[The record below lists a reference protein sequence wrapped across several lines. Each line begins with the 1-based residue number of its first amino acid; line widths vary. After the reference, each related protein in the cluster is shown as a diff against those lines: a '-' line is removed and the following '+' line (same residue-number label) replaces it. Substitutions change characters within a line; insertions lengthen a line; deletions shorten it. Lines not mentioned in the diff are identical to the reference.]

1 MFGAMKPVKP
11 DDKMLNRRRELAA
24 ERQRCLNLPPEEA
37 LEQILAHP
45 QPAALVHAFPEEDLH
60 LLIRE
65 IGPDDALPL
74 LALASHKQLEYLLD
88 QEIWQHDRIDLAA
101 TTQWLER
108 LLKAESSPQRM
119 ANWLAEEKTDLVE
132 LFLFRSI
139 EVRMREHDQDPSVF
153 GAEFFS
159 YDNVFYIRILAPP
172 KPLDQET
179 EANLATTQE
188 TVRHLLDH
196 LAESDYV
203 RFQAILLEAVHVLPA
218 ETEEEQYRLRTT
230 RLAEKGFLPFEEAVG
245 LYQSWHEDVFRHRAL
260 RQKPIAPDHPDLYA
274 LVPTTVLP
282 AGNLF
287 TRALETLSSPEQRQA
302 LQEEFASLCNRI
314 IVADRQKIDGR
325 DNLAAVVSKASGFLH
340 LGLQKLQ
347 PKETLSSAPDVPA
360 AVRSLCRYHLEGLFR
375 LGYGEAVTLKQM
387 AEAWVH
393 QSWFAGRGL
402 PLTFWGETWL
412 GVIGGLLIKRPL
424 FFDNYRS
431 GTLYRD
437 FADMEEIAWSRRQ
450 LDQIQQI
457 DRLLDRLNP
466 ILATE
471 SAHGFLTYKNLLL
484 TLWARHRLGL
494 TENGHPMAL
503 KDFRSFF
510 KTLFPQKENHPDGEG
525 SRIADA
531 LRTDFITWMA
541 DRSHQPAEALSGA
554 VGPTLEALFAEL
566 EDHYGRVSVDRLDQ
580 RYIPHFLI
588 ERPAPSHPK

>member
-1 MFGAMKPVKP
+1 MKSANP
-11 DDKMLNRRRELAA
+11 DDKMLTRRQALAT

-37 LEQILAHP
+37 LEQILAYP
-45 QPAALVHAFPEEDLH
+45 QPVALVHAFPEEDLH

-88 QEIWQHDRIDLAA
+88 QEIWQRDRIDLTA

-108 LLKAESSPQRM
+108 LLRAESSPQRM
-119 ANWLAEEKTDLVE
+119 TNWLAEEKTDLVE

-153 GAEFFS
+153 GPDFFS

-172 KPLDQET
+172 TPSGKET
-179 EANLATTQE
+179 EANVLPPQE
-188 TVRHLLDH
+188 TVKHLLDH
-196 LAESDYV
+196 LVESDYV
-203 RFQAILLEAVHVLPA
+203 RFQAILIEAVHMLPA
-218 ETEEEQYRLRTT
+218 ETEEEQYRLRTA

-245 LYQSWHEDVFRHRAL
+245 LYQSWREDVFRRRAL
-260 RQKPIAPDHPDLYA
+260 RQMPITPEHPDLYA
-274 LVPTTVLP
+274 LVPSTVLP

-287 TRALETLSSPEQRQA
+287 TRALETLAPPEQRQA
-302 LQEEFASLCNRI
+302 LQEEFAALCNRI

-325 DNLAAVVSKASGFLH
+325 SQLAAVVAKASGFLH
-340 LGLQKLQ
+340 IGLQKLQ
-347 PKETLSSAPDVPA
+347 PEGTPSSAPNVPA
-360 AVRSLCRYHLEGLFR
+360 AARSLCRYQLEGLFR
-375 LGYGEAVTLKQM
+375 LGYGEAVALKQT
-387 AEAWVH
+387 AETWVH

-424 FFDNYRS
+424 FFDNYKS

-466 ILATE
+466 ALATE
-471 SAHGFLTYKNLLL
+471 PAHGLLTYKNLLL

-494 TENGHPMAL
+494 PENGHPMSL
-503 KDFRSFF
+503 DDFRSFF
-510 KTLFPQKENHPDGEG
+510 KTLFPQGEDRPDGEG
-525 SRIADA
+525 RRIADA
-531 LRTDFITWMA
+531 LRTDFLTWLA
-541 DRSHQPAEALSGA
+541 DRSRQPAEALSGA
-554 VGPTLEALFAEL
+554 VGSTLEALFGEL
-566 EDHYGRVSVDRLDQ
+566 EEHYGRVPADRLDP

-588 ERPAPSHPK
+588 ERPAPSYPK